1 MKYKQMTTS
10 SVSLA
15 GDLVPSLC
23 KQDDQTLA
31 KGLVDVYEAFAASL
45 VRRLPLFQDC

>member
-1 MKYKQMTTS
+1 MTTS